1 MGSCR
6 TVALWKNFYCC
17 YGWHCSSPVCQQ
29 KFFWRATVLQLVVWG
44 TQGYMPSNFSK
55 VELEYLENQM
65 NLKYHAK
72 SFHFVFYPKYLELID
87 ILKFVLDPHI
97 LEDIMA

>member
-1 MGSCR
+1 M
-6 TVALWKNFYCC
+6 F
-17 YGWHCSSPVCQQ
+17 P
-29 KFFWRATVLQLVVWG
+29 
-44 TQGYMPSNFSK
+44 NFSK

-72 SFHFVFYPKYLELID
+72 SFRFVFYPKYLELID